1 LEEQING
8 VEGMTYMT
16 STATNDGTGS
26 VTVYF
31 KQGVNPDIAA
41 VNVQNRVSRAT
52 PLLPAE
58 LPKPGLQQPKDRVPT
73 C

>member
-1 LEEQING
+1 
-8 VEGMTYMT
+8 MT
-16 STATNDGTGS
+16 STETNDGTGS

-52 PLLPAE
+52 PLLPARPE
-58 LPKPGLQQPKDRVPT
+58 LNYQKTEFQRFDFFAL
-73 C
+73 